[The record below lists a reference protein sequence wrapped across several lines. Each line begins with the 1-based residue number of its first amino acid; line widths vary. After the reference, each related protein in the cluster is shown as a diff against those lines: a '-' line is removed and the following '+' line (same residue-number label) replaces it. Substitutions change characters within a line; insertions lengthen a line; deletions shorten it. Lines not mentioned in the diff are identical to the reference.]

1 MTPETIT
8 SSANRRIQ
16 RLRALMRRSPLDGA
30 ALAVVEGPKLVR
42 EACRSGLE
50 VEEVLVASSKLA
62 AFREEDWSGTAGDEL
77 CGVSDSL
84 FHSLSDTVTSQG
96 ILAVVRMPAAPLNP
110 LLAGE
115 PLLLVAH
122 QVQDPGNLGTLA
134 RSAEAFGATALLLT
148 ARTVSPLNPK
158 AVRASSGSLF
168 RLPVAGPLAPGSLAQ
183 RLRRSR
189 IRLVAAMP
197 DGTTDFRQ
205 ADYRGGLALV
215 VGSEGGGIPPGLGAF
230 DDEIRVPTAKGI
242 DSLNVAAAAAI
253 VLCEAARQRDCRED
267 VPGLAQ
273 STDPGQPL

>member
-1 MTPETIT
+1 
-8 SSANRRIQ
+8 
-16 RLRALMRRSPLDGA
+16 MRRSPLDGD

-62 AFREEDWSGTAGDEL
+62 AFREEDWSGTAGAEF
-77 CGVSDSL
+77 CGVSDRL

-96 ILAVVRMPAAPLNP
+96 ILAVVRIPAAPLDS
-110 LLAGE
+110 LLTGE

-122 QVQDPGNLGTLA
+122 QVQDPGNLGTLI

-148 ARTVSPLNPK
+148 TRSVSPLNSK
-158 AVRASSGSLF
+158 AVRASAGSLF
-168 RLPVAGPLAPGSLAQ
+168 RLPVAGPLAPASLAP

-189 IRLVAAMP
+189 LRLMAATP
-197 DGTTDFRQ
+197 HGTTDFRQ
-205 ADYRGGLALV
+205 AVYRGGLALV

-230 DDEIRVPTAKGI
+230 DDEIRVPTAKGV

-253 VLCEAARQRDCRED
+253 VLCEAARQRDRRQD
-267 VPGLAQ
+267 VPRLAQ
-273 STDPGQPL
+273 STGPGRPL